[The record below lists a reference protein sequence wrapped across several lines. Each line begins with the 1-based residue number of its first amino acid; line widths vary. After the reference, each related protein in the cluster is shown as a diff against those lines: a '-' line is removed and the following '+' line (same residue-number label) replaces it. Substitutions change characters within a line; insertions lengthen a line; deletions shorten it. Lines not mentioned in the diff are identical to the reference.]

1 MPKPP
6 ALDFD
11 AFLPY
16 RLSVL
21 ANTVS
26 QDISSEYE
34 ERFGLSVTQ
43 WRVMAILGRH
53 PDLTARDVARRTA
66 MDKVAVSRAV
76 AGLEQR
82 ELLAR
87 TISRHDRREAHL
99 RLTRSGRSIHDQI
112 VPLALKH
119 ERRLLER
126 LTAEEQRWLA
136 QVLDRL
142 QPSASLS
149 EA

>member
-34 ERFGLSVTQ
+34 ERFNLSVTQ

-53 PDLTARDVARRTA
+53 AGLTARDVALRTA

-76 AGLEQR
+76 AGLAER
-82 ELLAR
+82 KLLSR
-87 TISRHDRREAHL
+87 TISERDRREAHL
-99 RLTRSGRSIHDQI
+99 RLTRSGRAIHDQI
-112 VPLALKH
+112 VPLALEH
-119 ERRLLER
+119 ERRLLKR
-126 LTAEEQRWLA
+126 LTAEERHWLA
-136 QVLDRL
+136 HLLDRL
-142 QPSASLS
+142 RPAIALP